1 MKLIL
6 ADVWKDDMKN
16 FRIEAEKYFAKE
28 TKRMVFK
35 GIAGRFG
42 VCAQKGDEPRR
53 AMLRL
58 RIPGGRMNKEKM
70 ALIAQEIR
78 KYSID
83 KLKFTTCQNLQLHNL
98 DFEPL
103 CSIME
108 DVLSVDIV
116 THGAAGDFPR
126 NVTAS
131 PLSGLDKDEY
141 FNVLPYAEIAGKY
154 ALQLINAPK
163 MPRKYKIGFSSSKH
177 NESHATMR
185 DLGFAARP
193 DGKFDVY
200 SAGGLGL
207 NPMIGIKV
215 AEAVEPKDILKY
227 IRAMWLLFR
236 TYGNYEN
243 RMKARS
249 RYIQETL
256 GTRENYIKA
265 FREKLAEVEG
275 TDDFSFEIHEEAVAK
290 EGKGTIDHP
299 RAIRQKQPG
308 LYSVVWHPMGGCPD
322 PEIFC
327 RVSDAVQGIE
337 AAEIR
342 IGLEETAYIVNLT
355 AEEARRFIDMT
366 GADSA
371 RSTFEMSCACIGSS
385 ICQQGVRDSQA
396 VLKASIEAVREAG
409 LPDGCLPAIH
419 ISACHASCA
428 TPQLA
433 VIGFRGAVRER
444 RSAWLLTIDGC
455 AWQTREKFGREVG
468 VIFEIDVPR
477 FLVDLGRTVAA
488 SGMGFEQWYKENP
501 EGIEQIAKAYI

>member
-1 MKLIL
+1 MKLIP

-16 FRIEAEKYFAKE
+16 FRVEAEKYFAGE

-42 VCAQKGDEPRR
+42 VCAQKGDEPKK

-58 RIPGGRMNKEKM
+58 RMPGGHMTKDRM

-78 KYSID
+78 KYGIN
-83 KLKFTTCQNLQLHNL
+83 KLKFTTCQNIQLHNL
-98 DFEPL
+98 DLEPL
-103 CSIME
+103 CNIME
-108 DVLSVDIV
+108 DVLAVDIV
-116 THGAAGDFPR
+116 THGAGGDFPR

-131 PLSGLDKDEY
+131 PLSGLDKNEY
-141 FNVLPYAEIAGKY
+141 FNVLPYAEAAGKY
-154 ALQLINAPK
+154 ALQFINAPK
-163 MPRKYKIGFSSSKH
+163 MPRKYKIGFSSSPR
-177 NESHATMR
+177 NENHATMR

-227 IRAMWLLFR
+227 IRAMWVLFR

-249 RYIQETL
+249 RYMQETL
-256 GTRENYIKA
+256 GSKENYVKA
-265 FREKLAEVEG
+265 FQEKLAEVEG
-275 TDDFSFEIHEEAVAK
+275 TDDFSFEIHEEPITK
-290 EGKGTIDHP
+290 TGNSIFEHP
-299 RAIRQKQPG
+299 RAIEQKQAG

-322 PEIFC
+322 PEVFC
-327 RVSDAVQGIE
+327 QVSDALQDIE
-337 AAEIR
+337 AGEIR

-355 AEEARRFIDMT
+355 AEEAQRFIDMT
-366 GADSA
+366 AEDSA
-371 RSTFEMSCACIGSS
+371 KSTFEMACACIGSS
-385 ICQQGVRDSQA
+385 ICQQGVRDPQV

-409 LPDGCLPAIH
+409 LPDGALPAIH
-419 ISACHASCA
+419 ISGCPGSCA

-433 VIGFRGAVRER
+433 VIGFRGAVKER
-444 RSAWLLTIDGC
+444 QSAWLLTVDGC
-455 AWQTREKFGREVG
+455 ALQDKEKFGRDVG
-468 VIFEIDVPR
+468 VIFETEVPK
-477 FLVDLGRTVAA
+477 FLVELGQTVAD
-488 SGMGFEQWYKENP
+488 SGMDFDQWHKANP
-501 EGIEQIAKAYI
+501 EGIDEVAKAYI